1 MNEIQLSF
9 SKLSQKY
16 FSFLCMARIEHS
28 IPNNLERNDTGKH
41 SKPRYFPAFSRTSS
55 RQNCL
60 YFNLTKR
67 ICKIFRGKVNGEQIW
82 KMTSKPVQFERCHF
96 LFACFAIVDHLE
108 SGWHLHT
115 HTHPPVLKNITAH
128 FLLTIVVV
136 VEARPP
142 VTFCGGL
149 GEHAFTNFPTSHCA
163 LCGMWTRGKQTN
175 DPVRTPHRKN
185 TSKGLQCNVNTQM
198 TNLHAQKRHLI
209 ITLTFEGFIYF
220 FFCSIVTWVWC
231 FR

>member
-1 MNEIQLSF
+1 MNCDLNVTCFVSPCYKTNICLRGAQPVQTHVQTSALRLLAVVMFLKAYRTKMNEIQLSF

-108 SGWHLHT
+108 SG
-115 HTHPPVLKNITAH
+115 
-128 FLLTIVVV
+128 
-136 VEARPP
+136 
-142 VTFCGGL
+142 
-149 GEHAFTNFPTSHCA
+149 
-163 LCGMWTRGKQTN
+163 
-175 DPVRTPHRKN
+175 
-185 TSKGLQCNVNTQM
+185 
-198 TNLHAQKRHLI
+198 
-209 ITLTFEGFIYF
+209 
-220 FFCSIVTWVWC
+220 
-231 FR
+231 

>member
-1 MNEIQLSF
+1 MENDFKACAVRALSLF
-9 SKLSQKY
+9 VCLFCNCGSLGIGLTS
-16 FSFLCMARIEHS
+16 AHS
-28 IPNNLERNDTGKH
+28 
-41 SKPRYFPAFSRTSS
+41 
-55 RQNCL
+55 
-60 YFNLTKR
+60 
-67 ICKIFRGKVNGEQIW
+67 
-82 KMTSKPVQFERCHF
+82 
-96 LFACFAIVDHLE
+96 
-108 SGWHLHT
+108 
-115 HTHPPVLKNITAH
+115 HPPVLKNITAH

-163 LCGMWTRGKQTN
+163 LCGMRTRGKQTN

-198 TNLHAQKRHLI
+198 TNLHARKRHLI
-209 ITLTFEGFIYF
+209 ITLPFEGFTFIYF